1 MSLRGRLLGIDYG
14 RARIGLAVSAPDTA
28 IAFPL
33 TTYERRSLDQDLAY
47 LARVATEEKVIGVVL
62 GLPLHL
68 EGKPSTAVDEV
79 RAFGE
84 HLQTVLKVPLVY
96 WDERFTTVEA
106 EKHLWNA
113 GLSHKQ
119 RKARRD
125 RIAAQI
131 LLQDYLER
139 GGQDEPAPTEA
150 PAPE

>member
-1 MSLRGRLLGIDYG
+1 MSVPGRLLGIDYG

-33 TTYERRSLDQDLAY
+33 TTYQRKNLDQDLQY
-47 LARVATEEKVIGVVL
+47 LRQVALEEKAVGVVL

-68 EGKPSTAVDEV
+68 EGKPSEGVAEV

-84 HLQTVLKVPLVY
+84 KLQALLPVPLVY
-96 WDERFTTVEA
+96 QDERFTTVEA

-131 LLQDYLER
+131 LLQGYLDAGCPGIGE
-139 GGQDEPAPTEA
+139 GT
-150 PAPE
+150 